1 MDNECGMIGKWEFVH
16 EKDLISTWG
25 KKMKELIMEINLFF
39 FVFFLGI
46 LCWNCLKETRMEIV
60 GKRDVVFSG

>member
-1 MDNECGMIGKWEFVH
+1 
-16 EKDLISTWG
+16 
-25 KKMKELIMEINLFF
+25 MKELIMEINLFF